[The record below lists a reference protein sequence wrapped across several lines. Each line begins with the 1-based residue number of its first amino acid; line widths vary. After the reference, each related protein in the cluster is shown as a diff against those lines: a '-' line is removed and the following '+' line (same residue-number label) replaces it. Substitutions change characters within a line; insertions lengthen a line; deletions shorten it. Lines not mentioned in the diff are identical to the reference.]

1 MTTQTSGRTGIT
13 SLADCVTDEMT
24 PPEAAVAVE
33 GCWAHAEAVL
43 APLVGSIG
51 MGVLFRRGVQAA
63 TDVVPLLD
71 RPDIERSIAGFGAWV
86 RAMEPTQALCACR
99 AFLGS
104 VETYLLSLA
113 GEDLVVR
120 WLGPSREPVPD

>member
-1 MTTQTSGRTGIT
+1 MTTQSSGLAGIT

-63 TDVVPLLD
+63 MEAVPLLG
-71 RPDIERSIAGFGAWV
+71 RPDSERSIAGFGAWV
-86 RAMEPTQALCACR
+86 RVMDHGHALTACR

-120 WLGPSREPVPD
+120 WLGPPRSAAPD

>member
-1 MTTQTSGRTGIT
+1 MTTDTNPHAGVS
-13 SLADCVTDEMT
+13 SLADCLTDQMT

-43 APLVGSIG
+43 APVVGSIG

-63 TDVVPLLD
+63 IDVVPRLD
-71 RPDIERSIAGFGAWV
+71 RPDIERSMAGFGAWV
-86 RAMEPTQALCACR
+86 RGMEATQALSACR
-99 AFLGS
+99 AFLEA
-104 VETYLLSLA
+104 VESYLLALA

-120 WLGPSREPVPD
+120 WLGPARHPA